1 MTTKLAAVRYLVPGR
16 STARMHWRSRWR
28 AIMTSSRMRGAPTRS
43 SPATRYLPPAG
54 TTAYCCSRRARPW
67 RLRWRAR
74 GTAHHGEHA
83 LPAEGREPQVFGAYT
98 PLPGVVGTGVPLLR
112 RRSVQD
118 GNRGGRGVRW
128 RQHISDQ
135 GRDHGDAA
143 PDRGA
148 RFRLHARHVVHASNR
163 VVGSRGA
170 SRGRASGRG
179 SADERHTLYQLLHTG
194 RDAGAGPRGRLQRG
208 SARIGSHAGPT
219 SRTGQIAF
227 ARPII
232 QRSC

>member
-83 LPAEGREPQVFGAYT
+83 LPAEGREPQV
-98 PLPGVVGTGVPLLR
+98 LR
-112 RRSVQD
+112 RLHTTP
-118 GNRGGRGVRW
+118 GRGGHRRAFTSTALRPGRRSRRSW
-128 RQHISDQ
+128 R
-135 GRDHGDAA
+135 
-143 PDRGA
+143 P
-148 RFRLHARHVVHASNR
+148 LAS
-163 VVGSRGA
+163 A
-170 SRGRASGRG
+170 
-179 SADERHTLYQLLHTG
+179 Y
-194 RDAGAGPRGRLQRG
+194 
-208 SARIGSHAGPT
+208 I
-219 SRTGQIAF
+219 
-227 ARPII
+227 
-232 QRSC
+232 